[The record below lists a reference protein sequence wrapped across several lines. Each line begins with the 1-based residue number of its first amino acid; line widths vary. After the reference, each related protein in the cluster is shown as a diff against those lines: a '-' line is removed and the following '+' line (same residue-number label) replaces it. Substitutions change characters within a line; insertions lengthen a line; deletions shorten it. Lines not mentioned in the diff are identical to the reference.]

1 MRPTFERAILA
12 VDAFTEKAAIHAALE
27 QAERLTDKE
36 WSVLDTERERPFIE
50 IALSNEEWEDSDA
63 AIVAFLRD
71 VQHAYALLQANLAE
85 GGGGIIVPSWLRY
98 QTDLTIADITQDW
111 KDTLSRI
118 HQEGVEAFISWLRGQ
133 TYPTHA
139 MNFFAARD
147 KRRREDPYSTE
158 ETFTLSEPETPP
170 FAAAEEGRPWDA
182 RLARWL
188 VRPLAGRWVRPN
200 HLTTLRLTVG
210 LGAAVC
216 FLPGTYLWSNLA
228 ALLLILSN
236 FLDHTDGE
244 LARMTGNT
252 SRFGHLYDLASD
264 ALVTILLFAAIG
276 VGLGARPGAA
286 VGISPVWAGTVA
298 GCAIALIF
306 FLRLRIEDLAG
317 KTATRQASF
326 IGLETEDVLYLM
338 PLVTLCNSLPLLLSL
353 AAVFAPMYA
362 VWVVFEYRR
371 VVRRRDLPA

>member
-1 MRPTFERAILA
+1 M
-12 VDAFTEKAAIHAALE
+12 E
-27 QAERLTDKE
+27 QADRLTDNE
-36 WSVLDTERERPFIE
+36 WSLLDTEREPPVVE
-50 IALSNEEWEDSDA
+50 IALSNEESEDSDA

-71 VQHAYALLQANLAE
+71 VRHAYALLQANLAE
-85 GGGGIIVPSWLRY
+85 GGGGFIVPSWLRY
-98 QTDLTIADITQDW
+98 QADLMIADITQDW

-118 HQEGVEAFISWLRGQ
+118 HQEGVDAFISWLRGQ

-139 MNFFAARD
+139 RNFFAERD
-147 KRRREDPYSTE
+147 KRRREGAYSTE
-158 ETFTLSEPETPP
+158 ETFTMSEPETPP
-170 FAAAEEGRPWDA
+170 FAAAEERRSWDA

-188 VRPLAGRWVRPN
+188 VKPLAGRWVRPN

-276 VGLGARPGAA
+276 VGLGTRPGAA

-306 FLRLRIEDLAG
+306 FLRLRIEELAR

-338 PLVTLCNSLPLLLSL
+338 PLVTLCNCLPLLLAV
-353 AAVFAPMYA
+353 AAVCAPLYA

-371 VVRRRDLPA
+371 VVRRRNLPA

>member
-1 MRPTFERAILA
+1 MRPTFERAIIA
-12 VDAFTEKAAIHAALE
+12 VDASSEKAAIHAALE
-27 QAERLTDKE
+27 QADRLTDNE
-36 WSVLDTERERPFIE
+36 WSLLDTEREPPVVE
-50 IALSNEEWEDSDA
+50 IALSNEEAEDSDA

-71 VQHAYALLQANLAE
+71 VRHAYALLRADLAE
-85 GGGGIIVPSWLRY
+85 GSGGFIVPSWLRY
-98 QTDLTIADITQDW
+98 QADLMIADITQDW

-118 HQEGVEAFISWLRGQ
+118 HQEGVEAFIIWLRRQ
-133 TYPTHA
+133 PCPTHA
-139 MNFFAARD
+139 VNFFADRD
-147 KRRREDPYSTE
+147 KRRQEAPYSTE
-158 ETFTLSEPETPP
+158 ETFTMSEHETPP
-170 FAAAEEGRPWDA
+170 VADAEGRRPWDA

-188 VRPLAGRWVRPN
+188 VRPLAGSWISPN

-216 FLPGTYLWSNLA
+216 FLPGNYLWSNVA

-264 ALVTILLFAAIG
+264 ALVMSLLFAAIG
-276 VGLGARPGAA
+276 VGLGTRSGVAYE
-286 VGISPVWAGTVA
+286 ISPVWAGTVA
-298 GCAIALIF
+298 SCAIALIF

-317 KTATRQASF
+317 RAATRQPSF

-338 PLVTLCNSLPLLLSL
+338 PLVTLCNSLPLLLAV
-353 AAVFAPMYA
+353 AAVCAPLYA

-371 VVRRRDLPA
+371 VVRRRNLAA